1 MANEYDTSAEPL
13 GSTAVKV
20 LYNNTSNLDDA
31 TNSVSSETWI
41 DRPPFSRVRKTYFG
55 MEQDFSRS
63 EASRA
68 AIFQAFM
75 DASGYSSLGAYG
87 AGIQIVS
94 HMQTVDY
101 LGQPYVLKSTVP
113 ASVEAPYVTTG
124 NWSVEGVNFKLVGD
138 STLRQDLVST
148 DVGKGIDLIG
158 GGIRVVNN
166 LVGVRAAIKLTGHN
180 AVFSLGHTDAG
191 DGGGGLYVRKDGDTT
206 SDDDNGSILIGSD
219 GVRIALQHE
228 GKVVVEQFGAVAN
241 TNFFAQLDAASLAIF
256 NSGGGEVLVR
266 KSYLCGSK
274 ILLRPGVNITGPAS
288 GYRARIDF
296 TFSNGVCA
304 ETVTEGAP
312 GVLCLGAGL
321 NRLTLVGTGTSNG
334 GVCVDLRNAM
344 QCNISGNE
352 FANFYIGIRWNRGHT
367 PETFVQTFLCKVSQ
381 NIFKPCLIGHQFN
394 GAANRN
400 AMDTNSYA
408 DCEVGYDFSQPNN
421 WSETNTFTGENVE
434 GCKFWATWND
444 AVFSQ
449 TWINLCVENPANND
463 FVCRFIDPGRQVFV
477 NLSLIP
483 LGDTSAIN
491 YELANPGQKPSM
503 RLGSAASSDNNRMG
517 MAVNEELQLY
527 DIVSYHAGHASGVYT
542 GTVPANSFRELA
554 IPMAGAAVNDRLFP
568 TALRFIGGCTVG
580 QAYATAGF
588 ANVVIVNGTN
598 VDVTITGVEI
608 SVLRNKFE

>member
-1 MANEYDTSAEPL
+1 MTTYNTGNPVPSGDARDRFDNTQTLDELINSLATETITRTGRNLLTYEGMSAQF
-13 GSTAVKV
+13 
-20 LYNNTSNLDDA
+20 N
-31 TNSVSSETWI
+31 
-41 DRPPFSRVRKTYFG
+41 FS
-55 MEQDFSRS
+55 Q
-63 EASRA
+63 AQRA
-68 AIFQAFM
+68 EIFKAFL
-75 DASGYSSLGAYG
+75 DASGFSSLGEYA
-87 AGIQIVS
+87 AGISIVS
-94 HMQTVDY
+94 HSQTVDY
-101 LGQPYVLKSTVP
+101 QGQPYALKSTVP
-113 ASVEAPYVTTG
+113 ASIESPYVTTG
-124 NWSVEGVNFKLVGD
+124 NWAIEGDNFKLVGD
-138 STLRQDLVST
+138 SSLRQDLASP
-148 DVGKGIDLIG
+148 DIGKGIDSIY
-158 GGIRVVNN
+158 GGIRVVDN
-166 LVGVRAAIKLTGHN
+166 LAGVRSAIKLTGPK
-180 AVFSLGHTDAG
+180 AVFALGHTTPG
-191 DGGGGLYVRKDGDTT
+191 DGGGGPYVRKGGDTT
-206 SDDDNGSILIGSD
+206 STDDNGSMLVGSD
-219 GVRIALQHE
+219 GVRIALQHD
-228 GKVVVEQFGAVAN
+228 GKVVIEQFGAVAN

-256 NSGGGEVLVR
+256 NSGGGEVLIR

-312 GVLCLGAGL
+312 GILCLGAGL
-321 NRLTLVGTGTSNG
+321 NRLTLIGTGTSSG

-367 PETFVQTFLCKVSQ
+367 PEAFVQTFLCKVSQ
-381 NIFKPCLIGHQFN
+381 NIFKPCRIGHQFN

-434 GCKFWATWND
+434 GCRFWAVWGD
-444 AVFSQ
+444 AIYSQ

-517 MAVNEELQLY
+517 MVVNEELQIY
-527 DIVSYHAGHASGVYT
+527 DVVSYHAGHASGVYT
-542 GTVPANSFRELA
+542 GTVPANAYVEMA
-554 IPMAGAAVNDRLFP
+554 IPMTGAAVNDRLFP
-568 TALRFIGGCTVG
+568 TALRFIGGCSL
-580 QAYATAGF
+580 QAYATGGF
-588 ANVVIVNGTN
+588 ANVVIINGTN
-598 VDVTITGVEI
+598 AAVTITGVEI

>member
-1 MANEYDTSAEPL
+1 MTTYNTGNPVPSGDARDRFDNTQTLDELINSLATETITRTGRNLLTYEGMSAQF
-13 GSTAVKV
+13 
-20 LYNNTSNLDDA
+20 N
-31 TNSVSSETWI
+31 
-41 DRPPFSRVRKTYFG
+41 FS
-55 MEQDFSRS
+55 Q
-63 EASRA
+63 AQRA
-68 AIFQAFM
+68 EIFKAFL
-75 DASGYSSLGAYG
+75 DASGFSSLGEYA
-87 AGIQIVS
+87 AGISIVS
-94 HMQTVDY
+94 HSQTVDY
-101 LGQPYVLKSTVP
+101 QGQPYALKSTVP
-113 ASVEAPYVTTG
+113 ASIESPYVTTG
-124 NWSVEGVNFKLVGD
+124 NWAIEGDNFKLVGD
-138 STLRQDLVST
+138 SSLRQDLASP
-148 DVGKGIDLIG
+148 DIGKGIDSVS
-158 GGIRVVNN
+158 GGIRVVDN
-166 LVGVRAAIKLTGHN
+166 LAGVRSAIKLTGPK
-180 AVFSLGHTDAG
+180 AVFALGHTTPG
-191 DGGGGLYVRKDGDTT
+191 DGGGGPYVRKDGDTT
-206 SDDDNGSILIGSD
+206 STDDNGSMLVGSD
-219 GVRIALQHE
+219 GVRIALQHD
-228 GKVVVEQFGAVAN
+228 GKVVIEQFGAVAN

-256 NSGGGEVLVR
+256 NSGGGEVLIR

-312 GVLCLGAGL
+312 GILCLGAGL
-321 NRLTLVGTGTSNG
+321 NRLTLIGTGTSSG

-352 FANFYIGIRWNRGHT
+352 FANFYIGIRWNLGHL
-367 PETFVQTFLCKVSQ
+367 PEKFVQTFLCKVSQ

-400 AMDTNSYA
+400 TMDTNSYA

-491 YELANPGQKPSM
+491 YERANPSQKPSM

-517 MAVNEELQLY
+517 MVVNEELHIY
-527 DIVSYHAGHASGVYT
+527 DVVSYHAGHASGVYT
-542 GTVPANSFRELA
+542 GTVPANAYVEMA
-554 IPMAGAAVNDRLFP
+554 IPMAGAAVNDRLFA
-568 TALRFIGGCTVG
+568 TALRFIGGCSL
-580 QAYATAGF
+580 QAYATGGF
-588 ANVVIVNGTN
+588 ANVVIINGTN
-598 VDVTITGVEI
+598 AAVTITGVEI